1 MCQLLVN
8 LVGTGDAEK
17 MNKSMQLILL
27 PTIQILQNYKKSNN
41 TSKKDV
47 MNEFITDFFSFIVE
61 RAHSIDPN
69 LIKPYRREI
78 IDLFNADNFF

>member
-27 PTIQILQNYKKSNN
+27 PTIQILQNYKKSN
-41 TSKKDV
+41 TASKKDV